1 MKGMILMTKYSQLEF
16 ATAMLGLFK
25 ALPCVDEMSE
35 PVNLNESVKMDFIRK
50 GLVLSDKVMRL
61 KMLKSRDIHY
71 AIISKMG
78 QSAAKFNNT
87 FFENIDKISSMKDE
101 EYYFHQILNY
111 LSFNLADMGLIDN
124 SEIYVPNEKIGISED
139 IPPYH
144 LTVVQAMTKEE
155 TKERIEKLLYTGV
168 ALKEETVSKIFTVS
182 DCFGFTD
189 ELDADK
195 VKNKE
200 AQLTLYKRTNTVPKN
215 PDFFVRYLYY
225 LATGST
231 MLVKSKRTYKM
242 LNDTLCYSSSVSNDI
257 AGALRK
263 YVSDYGCETL
273 AKAFYRNKKLL
284 LLFKTKET
292 AYIINRTRR
301 LADKYKKAPKVGVLD
316 RLSELTMKDWDDFV
330 AEVAKLNVFK
340 KVALINYIM
349 NQHSGNTD
357 SLYFI
362 RNGRVFFRENYSGG
376 KPNMRFLQHLIES
389 VVEEMSPVVAGKKFY
404 IPQGIEYA
412 FPVSEK
418 KFIGGIPF
426 NSKFTLERKGDVLF
440 GIHWYNYDNGT
451 KYGKRTDLDLH
462 ITSVYGERMGWNS
475 YYRDSQRST
484 YFTGDMTDAP
494 RNEGGASEL
503 MYFTKNAK
511 PNMYS
516 VAINNFTN
524 NNYPFPFSLIVSNAV
539 NYEDD
544 DKSAVE
550 ICKDAFVN
558 NTCNYMTV
566 NNYLKSAN
574 NTMGYFILNEDTAEF
589 VFTDMQ
595 VGKCVVPNSID
606 FDTKMMKY
614 ISTYSDTVVKLKD
627 VLEWCKA
634 EIVDEPVE
642 GCVNLDYRELGETT
656 ILDAFCKKD

>member
-1 MKGMILMTKYSQLEF
+1 MTNYSRVEF
-16 ATAMLGLFK
+16 ATAMLNLFK
-25 ALPCVDEMSE
+25 ALPCVDELTE
-35 PVNLNESVKMDFIRK
+35 AVYLNDTTKMKFIRK
-50 GLVLSDKVMRL
+50 GLVLSDKVMHL
-61 KMLKSRDIHY
+61 EMLRSEEVRY
-71 AIISKMG
+71 AIIREMG
-78 QSAAKFNNT
+78 SSTAKFNNT

-101 EYYFHQILNY
+101 EFYLHQILNY
-111 LSFNLADMGLIDN
+111 ITFNLADWGLIDN
-124 SEIYVPNEKIGISED
+124 NEIYVPNEKIGVSED
-139 IPPYH
+139 VPPYH
-144 LTVVQAMTKEE
+144 LTVVQTMTKEE

-168 ALKEETVSKIFTVS
+168 ALKEDTVSKIFTVS

-231 MLVKSKRTYKM
+231 MLVKSKRTYRALKER
-242 LNDTLCYSSSVSNDI
+242 LSYGLVSNDI

-263 YVSDYGCETL
+263 YVSKYGCETL

-284 LLFKTKET
+284 LLFKNEET

-301 LADKYKKAPKVGVLD
+301 LADTYKKAPKVGVLD
-316 RLSELTMKDWDDFV
+316 RLSELTMEDWDDFV

-376 KPNMRFLQHLIES
+376 KPSMRFLRHLIES

-418 KFIGGIPF
+418 KFVGGIPF

-440 GIHWYNYDNGT
+440 GIHWYNYDDGT
-451 KYGKRTDLDLH
+451 EHGKRTDLDLH

-475 YYRDSQRST
+475 FYRDGRRST

-494 RNEGGASEL
+494 RNEGGAAEL
-503 MYFTKNAK
+503 MYFMKDAK

-516 VAINNFTN
+516 VTVNNFTN
-524 NNYPFPFSLIVSNAV
+524 DHYPFPFSLIVSNAV
-539 NYEDD
+539 NYADD
-544 DKSAVE
+544 DKSVTE
-550 ICKDAFVN
+550 MCKDAFVN
-558 NTCNYMTV
+558 NTCDYMTV

-595 VGKCVVPNSID
+595 VGNCVVPNSTD